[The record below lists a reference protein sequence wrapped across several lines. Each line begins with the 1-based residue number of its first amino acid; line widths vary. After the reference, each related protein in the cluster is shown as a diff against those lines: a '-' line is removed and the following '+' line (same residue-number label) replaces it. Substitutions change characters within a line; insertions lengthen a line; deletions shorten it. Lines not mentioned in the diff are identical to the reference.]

1 MDFDKLIAIFLVSVS
16 SMSNHFMQRILVV
29 EDEIKV
35 ANAVKKGLE
44 ENGFEVDV
52 AYDGRMGKSLGASNN
67 YDLVILDLN
76 LPHANG
82 YEVCEVIRRRNN
94 RIPIIMLTA
103 LGGMEDKMSAFE
115 LGADDY
121 LVKPFDFRELLARI
135 RVFLK
140 RAGSE
145 LQQNSQYK
153 IVIADLEIDREKKE
167 VTRSGKKIPLT
178 AKEYQLLEFLA
189 LHKGKVI
196 SKLVIA
202 EKVWDIDFD
211 TGTNVIEVYMNF
223 LRKKIDKDFENK
235 LLHTKTGMGYYL
247 AEE

>member
-1 MDFDKLIAIFLVSVS
+1 
-16 SMSNHFMQRILVV
+16 MQRILVV

-76 LPHANG
+76 LPHSNG

-103 LGGMEDKMSAFE
+103 LGGMEDKMQAFE

-145 LQQNSQYK
+145 VQQNSQYK

-223 LRKKIDKDFENK
+223 LRKKIDKDFDIK

>member
-1 MDFDKLIAIFLVSVS
+1 
-16 SMSNHFMQRILVV
+16 MQRILVV
-29 EDEIKV
+29 EDEVKV

-52 AYDGRMGKSLGASNN
+52 AYDGRMGKSLASSNS

-76 LPHANG
+76 LPHNNG
-82 YEVCEVIRRRNN
+82 YEICEVIRHKNI

-103 LGGMEDKMSAFE
+103 LGGMDDKMQAFE

-121 LVKPFDFRELLARI
+121 LVKPFDFRELMARI

-145 LQQNSQYK
+145 VQENTQYK
-153 IVIADLEIDREKKE
+153 IVIGDLEIDREKKE
-167 VTRSGKKIPLT
+167 VTRAGKKIALT

-223 LRKKIDKDFENK
+223 LRKKIDKDFDNK

>member
-1 MDFDKLIAIFLVSVS
+1 
-16 SMSNHFMQRILVV
+16 MQKILVV
-29 EDEIKV
+29 EDEVKV

-52 AYDGRMGKSLGASNN
+52 AYDGRVGKSLASSGS

-76 LPHANG
+76 LPHNNG
-82 YEVCEVIRRRNN
+82 YELCEVIRRKNN
-94 RIPIIMLTA
+94 RIPVIMLTA
-103 LGGMEDKMSAFE
+103 LGGMEDKMQAFE

-140 RAGSE
+140 RAGNDTS
-145 LQQNSQYK
+145 QNTQYR
-153 IVIADLEIDREKKE
+153 IQIADLEIDREKKA
-167 VTRSGKKIPLT
+167 VTRAGKKIVLT
-178 AKEYQLLEFLA
+178 AKEFQLLEFLA

-196 SKLVIA
+196 SKITIA

-223 LRKKIDKDFENK
+223 LRKKIDKDFDQK

>member
-1 MDFDKLIAIFLVSVS
+1 
-16 SMSNHFMQRILVV
+16 MQKILVV
-29 EDEIKV
+29 EDEVKV

-44 ENGFEVDV
+44 ENGFEVEV
-52 AYDGRMGKSLGASNN
+52 AYDGRMGKSLAASHN

-82 YEVCEVIRRRNN
+82 YELCEVIRSRNAKV
-94 RIPIIMLTA
+94 PIIMLTA
-103 LGGMEDKMSAFE
+103 LGGLDDKMQAFD

-140 RAGSE
+140 RVGTEVTTGAGTR
-145 LQQNSQYK
+145 L
-153 IVIADLEIDREKKE
+153 VIADLEIDREKKD
-167 VTRSGKKIPLT
+167 VVRAGKKIMLT

-189 LHKGKVI
+189 LNKGKVI
-196 SKLVIA
+196 SKLTIA

-211 TGTNVIEVYMNF
+211 TGTNVIEVYVNF
-223 LRKKIDKDFENK
+223 LRKKIDKDFDTK

>member
-1 MDFDKLIAIFLVSVS
+1 
-16 SMSNHFMQRILVV
+16 MQKILVV
-29 EDEIKV
+29 EDEVKV

-44 ENGFEVDV
+44 ENGFEVEV
-52 AYDGRMGKSLGASNN
+52 AYDGRMGKSLAASHN

-82 YEVCEVIRRRNN
+82 YELCEVIRSRNAKV
-94 RIPIIMLTA
+94 PIIMLTA
-103 LGGMEDKMSAFE
+103 LGGLDDKMQAFDT
-115 LGADDY
+115 GADDY

-140 RAGSE
+140 RVGTEVTTGAGTR
-145 LQQNSQYK
+145 L
-153 IVIADLEIDREKKE
+153 VIADLEIDREKKD
-167 VTRSGKKIPLT
+167 VVRAGKKIMLT
-178 AKEYQLLEFLA
+178 AKEYQLLEFPA
-189 LHKGKVI
+189 LNKGKVI
-196 SKLVIA
+196 SKLTIA

-211 TGTNVIEVYMNF
+211 TGTNVIEVYVNF
-223 LRKKIDKDFENK
+223 LRKKIDKDFDTK

>member
-1 MDFDKLIAIFLVSVS
+1 
-16 SMSNHFMQRILVV
+16 MQRILVV

-76 LPHANG
+76 LPHSNG

-103 LGGMEDKMSAFE
+103 LGGMDDKMQAFE

-145 LQQNSQYK
+145 VQQSSQYK

-167 VTRSGKKIPLT
+167 VTRSGKRIPLT

-223 LRKKIDKDFENK
+223 LRKKIDKDFNNK

>member
-1 MDFDKLIAIFLVSVS
+1 
-16 SMSNHFMQRILVV
+16 MQKILVV
-29 EDEIKV
+29 EDEVKV

-76 LPHANG
+76 LPHSNG
-82 YEVCEVIRRRNN
+82 YEVCEVIRQRNI

-103 LGGMEDKMSAFE
+103 LGGMDDKMQAFE

-145 LQQNSQYK
+145 GQQNSQYK
-153 IVIADLEIDREKKE
+153 IVIGDLEIDREKKE
-167 VTRSGKKIPLT
+167 VTRSSKKIPLT

-196 SKLVIA
+196 SKLTIA

-223 LRKKIDKDFENK
+223 LRKKIDKDFPNK

>member
-1 MDFDKLIAIFLVSVS
+1 M
-16 SMSNHFMQRILVV
+16 MQKILVV
-29 EDEIKV
+29 EDEVKV

-76 LPHANG
+76 LPHSNG

-94 RIPIIMLTA
+94 RVPIIMLTA
-103 LGGMEDKMSAFE
+103 LGGMDDKMQAFE
-115 LGADDY
+115 IGADDY

-145 LQQNSQYK
+145 VQQNSQYK

-167 VTRSGKKIPLT
+167 VIRGGKKIPLT
-178 AKEYQLLEFLA
+178 AKEYQLLEFIA

-223 LRKKIDKDFENK
+223 LRKKIDKDFPNK
-235 LLHTKTGMGYYL
+235 LLHTKTGMGYFL

>member
-1 MDFDKLIAIFLVSVS
+1 M
-16 SMSNHFMQRILVV
+16 MQKILVV
-29 EDEIKV
+29 EDEVKV

-44 ENGFEVDV
+44 ENGFDVDV

-76 LPHANG
+76 LPHSNG

-94 RIPIIMLTA
+94 RVPIIMLTA
-103 LGGMEDKMSAFE
+103 LGGMEDKMQAFE
-115 LGADDY
+115 IGADDY

-145 LQQNSQYK
+145 IQQNSQYK

-167 VTRSGKKIPLT
+167 VIRGGKKIPLT

-223 LRKKIDKDFENK
+223 LRKKIDKDFPNK
-235 LLHTKTGMGYYL
+235 LLHTKTGMGYFL

>member
-1 MDFDKLIAIFLVSVS
+1 
-16 SMSNHFMQRILVV
+16 MQKILVV
-29 EDEIKV
+29 EDEVKV

-52 AYDGRMGKSLGASNN
+52 AYDGRMGKSLASSNS

-82 YEVCEVIRRRNN
+82 YEICEVIRNKN
-94 RIPIIMLTA
+94 IRIPIIMLTA
-103 LGGMEDKMSAFE
+103 LGGMEDKMQAFE

-140 RAGSE
+140 RAGADV
-145 LQQNSQYK
+145 QQSTIYK
-153 IVIADLEIDREKKE
+153 IVIGDLEIDREKKE
-167 VTRSGKKIPLT
+167 VTRSGKKISLT

-196 SKLVIA
+196 SKLTIA

>member
-1 MDFDKLIAIFLVSVS
+1 M
-16 SMSNHFMQRILVV
+16 MQKILVV
-29 EDEIKV
+29 EDEVKV

-76 LPHANG
+76 LPHSNG
-82 YEVCEVIRRRNN
+82 YEVCDVIRRRNS

-103 LGGMEDKMSAFE
+103 LGGMDDKMQAFE
-115 LGADDY
+115 IGADDY

-145 LQQNSQYK
+145 VQQNSQYK

-167 VTRSGKKIPLT
+167 VIRGGKKIPLT

-223 LRKKIDKDFENK
+223 LRKKIDKDFPNK
-235 LLHTKTGMGYYL
+235 LLHTKTGMGYFL

>member
-1 MDFDKLIAIFLVSVS
+1 
-16 SMSNHFMQRILVV
+16 MQRILVV

-35 ANAVKKGLE
+35 ANTVKKGLE

-52 AYDGRMGKSLGASNN
+52 AYDGRMGKSLGSSNN

-82 YEVCEVIRRRNN
+82 YEVCEAIRSKNN
-94 RIPIIMLTA
+94 AIPIIMLTA
-103 LGGMEDKMSAFE
+103 LGGMDDKMQAFE

-121 LVKPFDFRELLARI
+121 LVKPFDFRELMARI

-140 RAGSE
+140 RAGSDVQE
-145 LQQNSQYK
+145 NTQYK
-153 IVIADLEIDREKKE
+153 IVIGDLEIDRDKKE
-167 VTRSGKKIPLT
+167 VTRAGKKISLT

-223 LRKKIDKDFENK
+223 LRKKIDKDFDNK

>member
-1 MDFDKLIAIFLVSVS
+1 
-16 SMSNHFMQRILVV
+16 MQRILVV

-76 LPHANG
+76 LPHSNG

-103 LGGMEDKMSAFE
+103 LGGMEDKMQAFE

-145 LQQNSQYK
+145 VQQNSQYK

>member
-1 MDFDKLIAIFLVSVS
+1 
-16 SMSNHFMQRILVV
+16 MQKILVV
-29 EDEIKV
+29 EDEVKV

-44 ENGFEVDV
+44 ENGFEVEV
-52 AYDGRMGKSLGASNN
+52 AYDGRMGKSLASSNS

-76 LPHANG
+76 LPHNNG
-82 YEVCEVIRRRNN
+82 YEICEVIRHKNI

-103 LGGMEDKMSAFE
+103 LGGMDDKMQAFE

-140 RAGSE
+140 RAGADV
-145 LQQNSQYK
+145 QQSSLYK

-167 VTRSGKKIPLT
+167 VTRSGRKISLT

-196 SKLVIA
+196 SKLTIA

-223 LRKKIDKDFENK
+223 LRKKIDKDFDNK

-247 AEE
+247 ADE

>member
-1 MDFDKLIAIFLVSVS
+1 
-16 SMSNHFMQRILVV
+16 MQRILVV
-29 EDEIKV
+29 EDEVKV

-52 AYDGRMGKSLGASNN
+52 AYDGRMGKSLASGNS

-82 YEVCEVIRRRNN
+82 YEICEVIRNKN
-94 RIPIIMLTA
+94 IRIPIIMLTA
-103 LGGMEDKMSAFE
+103 LGGMEDKMQAFE

-140 RAGSE
+140 RAGADV
-145 LQQNSQYK
+145 QQSTIYK
-153 IVIADLEIDREKKE
+153 IVIGDLEIDREKKE
-167 VTRSGKKIPLT
+167 VTRSGKKISLT

-196 SKLVIA
+196 SKLTIA

>member
-1 MDFDKLIAIFLVSVS
+1 M
-16 SMSNHFMQRILVV
+16 MQKILVV
-29 EDEIKV
+29 EDEVKV

-76 LPHANG
+76 LPHSNG

-94 RIPIIMLTA
+94 RVPIIMLTA
-103 LGGMEDKMSAFE
+103 LGGMDDKMQAFE
-115 LGADDY
+115 IGADDY

-145 LQQNSQYK
+145 IQENTQFK

-167 VTRSGKKIPLT
+167 VIRGGKKIPLT

-223 LRKKIDKDFENK
+223 LRKKIDKDFPSK

-247 AEE
+247 SEE

>member
-1 MDFDKLIAIFLVSVS
+1 
-16 SMSNHFMQRILVV
+16 MQRILIV
-29 EDEIKV
+29 EDEVKV

-44 ENGFEVDV
+44 ENGFEVEV
-52 AYDGRMGKSLGASNN
+52 AYDGRMGKSLAASQQ

-76 LPHANG
+76 LPHSNG
-82 YEVCEVIRRRNN
+82 YEICEVIRRKDSKV
-94 RIPIIMLTA
+94 PVIMLTA
-103 LGGMEDKMSAFE
+103 LGGLEDKMQAFE

-140 RAGSE
+140 RVGTE
-145 LQQNSQYK
+145 LPMNNDAK
-153 IVIADLEIDREKKE
+153 IVIGDLEINREKKD
-167 VTRSGKKIPLT
+167 VMRGGKKIALT

-189 LHKGKVI
+189 LNKGKVI
-196 SKLVIA
+196 SKLTIA

-223 LRKKIDKDFENK
+223 LRKKIDKDFEVK

-247 AEE
+247 ADDE

>member
-1 MDFDKLIAIFLVSVS
+1 
-16 SMSNHFMQRILVV
+16 MQRILVV

-76 LPHANG
+76 LPHSNG

-103 LGGMEDKMSAFE
+103 LGGMEDKMQAFE

-145 LQQNSQYK
+145 VQQNSQYK

-167 VTRSGKKIPLT
+167 VTRGGKKIPLT

>member
-1 MDFDKLIAIFLVSVS
+1 
-16 SMSNHFMQRILVV
+16 MQKILVV
-29 EDEIKV
+29 EDEVKV

-44 ENGFEVDV
+44 ENGFDVDL
-52 AYDGRMGKSLGASNN
+52 AYDGRMGKSLVVSNN

-76 LPHANG
+76 LPHSNG
-82 YEVCEVIRRRNN
+82 YELCEVIRAKNI

-103 LGGMEDKMSAFE
+103 LGGMEDKMQAFE

-140 RAGSE
+140 RAGAE
-145 LQQNSQYK
+145 TAQGTNYK
-153 IVIADLEIDREKKE
+153 ITISDLEIDREKKE
-167 VTRSGKKIPLT
+167 VSRGGRKIALT

-196 SKLVIA
+196 SKLTIA

-223 LRKKIDKDFENK
+223 LRKKIDKDFDNK

-247 AEE
+247 SEEQ

>member
-1 MDFDKLIAIFLVSVS
+1 MKLLI
-16 SMSNHFMQRILVV
+16 V
-29 EDEIKV
+29 EDEVKV

-52 AYDGRMGKSLGASNN
+52 AYDGRMGKSLASSNS

-76 LPHANG
+76 LPHNNG
-82 YEVCEVIRRRNN
+82 YEICEVIRHKNN

-103 LGGMEDKMSAFE
+103 LGGMEDKMQAFE

-140 RAGSE
+140 RAGADM
-145 LQQNSQYK
+145 QQSTLYK
-153 IVIADLEIDREKKE
+153 IVIGDLEIDREKKE
-167 VTRSGKKIPLT
+167 VTRGGKKISLT
-178 AKEYQLLEFLA
+178 AKEYLLLEFLA

-196 SKLVIA
+196 SKLTIA

>member
-1 MDFDKLIAIFLVSVS
+1 M
-16 SMSNHFMQRILVV
+16 MQKILVV
-29 EDEIKV
+29 EDEVKV

-76 LPHANG
+76 LPHSNG
-82 YEVCEVIRRRNN
+82 YEVCEVIRHRNN
-94 RIPIIMLTA
+94 RVPIIMLTA
-103 LGGMEDKMSAFE
+103 LGGMEDKMQAFE
-115 LGADDY
+115 IGADDY

-145 LQQNSQYK
+145 VQQNSQYK
-153 IVIADLEIDREKKE
+153 IVIGDLEIDREKKE
-167 VTRSGKKIPLT
+167 VIRGGKKIPLT

-223 LRKKIDKDFENK
+223 LRKKIDKDFPNK

-247 AEE
+247 SEE

>member
-1 MDFDKLIAIFLVSVS
+1 
-16 SMSNHFMQRILVV
+16 MQKILVV
-29 EDEIKV
+29 EDEVKV

-52 AYDGRMGKSLGASNN
+52 AYDGRMGKSLASTNT

-76 LPHANG
+76 LPHSNG
-82 YEVCEVIRRRNN
+82 YEVCEIIRRKNN
-94 RIPIIMLTA
+94 RIPVIMLTA
-103 LGGMEDKMSAFE
+103 LGGMEDKMQAFE

-140 RAGSE
+140 RAGSDA
-145 LQQNSQYK
+145 SPSIQYK
-153 IVIADLEIDREKKE
+153 IVIADLEIDRERKE
-167 VTRSGKKIPLT
+167 VTRSGKRISLT

-189 LHKGKVI
+189 LQKGKVI
-196 SKLVIA
+196 SKLTIA

-223 LRKKIDKDFENK
+223 LRKKIDKDFDNK

-247 AEE
+247 SEEA

>member
-1 MDFDKLIAIFLVSVS
+1 
-16 SMSNHFMQRILVV
+16 MQRILVV

-103 LGGMEDKMSAFE
+103 LGGMDDKMQAFE

-121 LVKPFDFRELLARI
+121 LVKPFDFRELMARI

-145 LQQNSQYK
+145 VQQNSQYK
-153 IVIADLEIDREKKE
+153 IIIADLEIDREKKE
-167 VTRSGKKIPLT
+167 VTRAGKKIALT

-223 LRKKIDKDFENK
+223 LRKKIDKDFDNK

>member
-1 MDFDKLIAIFLVSVS
+1 
-16 SMSNHFMQRILVV
+16 MQRILVV

-76 LPHANG
+76 LPHSNG

-103 LGGMEDKMSAFE
+103 LGGMEDKMQAFE

-145 LQQNSQYK
+145 VQQNSQYK

-167 VTRSGKKIPLT
+167 VTRGGKKIPLT

-223 LRKKIDKDFENK
+223 LRKKIDKDFDNK

>member
-1 MDFDKLIAIFLVSVS
+1 
-16 SMSNHFMQRILVV
+16 MQRILVV

-76 LPHANG
+76 LPHSNG

-103 LGGMEDKMSAFE
+103 LGGMDDKMQAFE

-145 LQQNSQYK
+145 VQQSSQYK

-223 LRKKIDKDFENK
+223 LRKKIDKDFNNK